1 MDTRVA
7 KRYARAL
14 FSAAL
19 KENILASVEEDLT
32 GIADVFRAK
41 PEFRRFVYSPVTPA
55 DQKLKI
61 MESVFSDR
69 VTALTMSLLR
79 LLLDKR
85 RIEEFE
91 FVRLEFST
99 LRRQHDRIV
108 YAVFTSAEPLTE
120 DQRTQLVAKLERSL
134 GKRVEAE
141 YEVDP
146 SLLGGVKVMYDNNV
160 LDGTVRGS
168 LNRMRDDLIRD
179 LLKQA

>member
-1 MDTRVA
+1 MDTKVA

-14 FSAAL
+14 FAAAL
-19 KENILASVEEDLT
+19 EENNLAGVEDDLN
-32 GIADVFRAK
+32 GIAAALAAK
-41 PEFRRFVYSPVTPA
+41 PDFRRFLFSPATA
-55 DQKLKI
+55 SEAKLQ
-61 MESVFSDR
+61 MVERVFSDR

-91 FVRLEFST
+91 FIRQEYIA

-108 YAVFTSAEPLTE
+108 YAVFTSARPLDE
-120 DQRTQLVAKLERSL
+120 DARAALVAKLERSL

-146 SLLGGVKVMYDNNV
+146 RVLGGVKVQYDNFV
-160 LDGTVRGS
+160 LDGSVRGS
-168 LNRMRDDLIRD
+168 LDRMRDDLVRD

>member
-14 FSAAL
+14 FAAAL
-19 KENILASVEEDLT
+19 EENNLGGVEDDIN
-32 GIADVFRAK
+32 GIAAALLAK
-41 PEFRRFVYSPVTPA
+41 PDFRQFLFSPVTAA
-55 DQKLKI
+55 DEKLQ
-61 MESVFSDR
+61 MVERVFSDR

-91 FVRLEFST
+91 FIRQEFIAM
-99 LRRQHDRIV
+99 RRRHDRIV
-108 YAVFTSAEPLTE
+108 YAVFTSARPLDDE
-120 DQRTQLVAKLERSL
+120 ARTSLVAKLERSL

-141 YEVDP
+141 YEIEP
-146 SLLGGVKVMYDNNV
+146 RLLGGVKVQYDNFV

-168 LNRMRDDLIRD
+168 LDRMRDDLVRD

>member
-14 FSAAL
+14 FAAAN
-19 KENILASVEEDLT
+19 KENILGAVEEDLN
-32 GIADVFRAK
+32 GIANAFSANPAFRTFIYA
-41 PEFRRFVYSPVTPA
+41 PTTPSE
-55 DQKLKI
+55 DKLK
-61 MESVFSDR
+61 MVDRVFSDR

-79 LLLDKR
+79 LMLDKR
-85 RIEEFE
+85 RVDEFE
-91 FVRLEFST
+91 FIRLEYIS
-99 LRRQHDRIV
+99 LRRAHEKIV
-108 YAVFTSAEPLTE
+108 YAVFASAQTLSD
-120 DQRTQLVAKLERSL
+120 DQRTALVAKLERSL

-146 SLLGGVKVMYDNNV
+146 RLLGGVKVTYDNYV

-168 LNRMRDDLIRD
+168 LDRMRDDLVRD